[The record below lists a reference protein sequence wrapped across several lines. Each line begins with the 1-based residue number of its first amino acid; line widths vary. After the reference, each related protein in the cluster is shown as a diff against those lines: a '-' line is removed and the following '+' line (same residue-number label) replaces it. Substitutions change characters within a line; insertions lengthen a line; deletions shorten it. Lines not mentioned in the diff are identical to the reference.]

1 MRGVF
6 PLHYTIHLQFQDGL
20 LLRRYLITAVSADI
34 ARFFIR
40 TCPKVYQIYY
50 NTVFILIQL
59 LFLDFV

>member
-20 LLRRYLITAVSADI
+20 LLHRYLITAVSADI

-50 NTVFILIQL
+50 STVFILIQL
-59 LFLDFV
+59 LFPDFV